1 MQEHTDVV
9 SSVAFSPDGKL
20 LATGSWDN
28 TAKLWDLSSGQC
40 INTLKVGGLRS
51 LGVDWTVDDKST
63 CFITNANC

>member
-1 MQEHTDVV
+1 M

-40 INTLKVGGLRS
+40 INTLKVGRLRS
-51 LGVDWTVDDKST
+51 LGVDWTLQENGSM
-63 CFITNANC
+63 CSMTNTHS